1 MIEGLQN
8 RNRALNGDVI
18 VCILLPTP
26 SANKEQ
32 TVQNAPNLLPV
43 TPKKPDLPQKLKENV
58 LKVSD
63 NKAYAETELTTVP
76 EQIKQTKPKNKKKK
90 VVQAVLNDNQESLE
104 APSNSQDIESPHSN
118 IENVDTVRHVTR
130 KSTCALFF
138 LSVSLNNFFFS

>member
-90 VVQAVLNDNQESLE
+90 KVVQAVLNDNQESLE

-130 KSTCALFF
+130 KSTCALFL
-138 LSVSLNNFFFS
+138 LSVSLNNFFF